1 MRSIDHQEVIMN
13 GSQALAI
20 TARHTDQAAFIA
32 ALDCANAR
40 AQHSFFTQYVLS
52 DDERG
57 YIAVDEGD
65 YNALPPQLM
74 DRVVD
79 MVPGQLSDEY

>member
-1 MRSIDHQEVIMN
+1 MN
-13 GSQALAI
+13 GSQAPVFS
-20 TARHTDQAAFIA
+20 ARQSDQTAFIA

-65 YNALPPQLM
+65 YNALPAQLM